1 MLPSN
6 SNLIRKIFWCD
17 VSDIVSTWHH
27 FLCSKY
33 LFLTFDIINQSRIT
47 ILIVWLKK
55 KIIIKEKCIK
65 CTLSETGHRHL
76 RNFQK
81 LKFSLHLHEIIYFKM
96 FICTQT
102 VKMSLFYTA
111 KNFRR
116 KSLIKWLWKE
126 KCCVSDMDAK
136 WTPDNYN
143 CQMSMVWCMNGM
155 FSYCEQKKVPIH
167 IISIVKYW

>member
-1 MLPSN
+1 MWRKWHSVHLTPFPLN
-6 SNLIRKIFWCD
+6 QILIF
-17 VSDIVSTWHH
+17 DIWHH
-27 FLCSKY
+27 KSIKNNNLDC
-33 LFLTFDIINQSRIT
+33 LTKNI
-47 ILIVWLKK
+47 K
-55 KIIIKEKCIK
+55 KILKKCIK

-102 VKMSLFYTA
+102 VKMSLFNTA

-126 KCCVSDMDAK
+126 KCCVSDMDTK

-155 FSYCEQKKVPIH
+155 FSYCEQKKVPIY
-167 IISIVKYW
+167 IISIVN